1 MVALRVEIV
10 RYIDAAFPGF
20 VELQLVDARG
30 RRWTF
35 HEKVPVVT
43 LEDLDGA
50 SRYPRPGTI
59 ACEIIEHNGQTARV
73 STARPWGIQSV
84 EGETELEIPAE
95 LLVDE

>member
-1 MVALRVEIV
+1 VVALRVEIV
-10 RYIDAAFPGF
+10 RYVDAAFPGL
-20 VELQLVDARG
+20 VELQLVDTRG

-35 HEKVPVVT
+35 HEKVPIVT

-59 ACEIIEHNGQTARV
+59 ACELLEHDGQTARV
-73 STARPWGIQSV
+73 STARPWDIHSV
-84 EGETELEIPAE
+84 DGETEFEISVE